1 MHVQIK
7 KGKRMRKNIKIGRE
21 KDKEFSKNTSLS
33 NTENKNQINI
43 IKGIRNNSF
52 KIRSKVKTNQ

>member
-33 NTENKNQINI
+33 KT
-43 IKGIRNNSF
+43 
-52 KIRSKVKTNQ
+52 KIR

>member
-43 IKGIRNNSF
+43 IKGIRSNSF